1 MLPTMTSRQRTAI
14 HVALVAALVLLTTS
28 FAPREAEADPLLDV
42 GKGDVSVQADK
53 LEVDVATGSAVLTGQ
68 VVLSKGDMNVR
79 CPRVELKFDT
89 SPHLNWAK
97 GSGGVVADV
106 RGVHGEA
113 PGGRARPEEAGARAS
128 RRREAVSRPGLDPG
142 GQGDHRARERQ
153 GDRHAGEGL
162 DPRPEAVSDE
172 PSLARVAAIESR
184 AIRVARGDKMI
195 LRGVSIRGDAGEVV
209 GVLGPSGAGQIDALS
224 RARR

>member
-1 MLPTMTSRQRTAI
+1 MLQAMTSRQRTAI
-14 HVALVAALVLLTTS
+14 HVALVGALVLLTTS

-113 PGGRARPEEAGARAS
+113 PEVELDLIDDRCVVTSALPLEIEAHWREHAGHWLATARAS
-128 RRREAVSRPGLDPG
+128 PRGTEPNL
-142 GQGDHRARERQ
+142 RQ
-153 GDRHAGEGL
+153 GTD
-162 DPRPEAVSDE
+162 ST
-172 PSLARVAAIESR
+172 SST
-184 AIRVARGDKMI
+184 
-195 LRGVSIRGDAGEVV
+195 
-209 GVLGPSGAGQIDALS
+209 
-224 RARR
+224 

>member
-1 MLPTMTSRQRTAI
+1 MLPSMTSRKRTAS

-113 PGGRARPEEAGARAS
+113 PEVELDMKKQVLELRGGVKLS
-128 RRREAVSRPGLDPG
+128 R
-142 GQGDHRARERQ
+142 GQGWIQADKATIE
-153 GDRHAGEGL
+153 
-162 DPRPEAVSDE
+162 
-172 PSLARVAAIESR
+172 LANGKVTATQ
-184 AIRVARGDKMI
+184 VKG
-195 LRGVSIRGDAGEVV
+195 SIPV
-209 GVLGPSGAGQIDALS
+209 PKP
-224 RARR
+224 